1 MKTISYKANPGN
13 TITGTFTVLGKF
25 HHKVHM
31 ENRFEEVTDV
41 LDDCIPEPMPG
52 SSVSLSDSLHPDNDS
67 SILEI

>member
-1 MKTISYKANPGN
+1 MKKKEHPSGQSD
-13 TITGTFTVLGKF
+13 LDSL
-25 HHKVHM
+25 
-31 ENRFEEVTDV
+31 ESRFEEVTDD